1 MSLAADPNPEQVQSS
16 ENEIKDLTRTLQSLD
31 IELQAQM
38 SKVSMADISG
48 CPLLHHKFLGIF
60 LDQFSA

>member
-48 CPLLHHKFLGIF
+48 CPLLHHKFLGTV

>member
-1 MSLAADPNPEQVQSS
+1 MSLAAAPNPEQIQRN

-38 SKVSMADISG
+38 SKVYVVDIPGWSL
-48 CPLLHHKFLGIF
+48 LLHIF
-60 LDQFSA
+60 S

>member
-1 MSLAADPNPEQVQSS
+1 MSLAATPNPEQIQRN

-38 SKVSMADISG
+38 SKVSIVDTSG
-48 CPLLHHKFLGIF
+48 WSLLLHIF
-60 LDQFSA
+60 AETVMDQFFI